1 MYCRFHIFLWTFS
14 SDCEF
19 RQIITLRK
27 FAIREQILKTEVENS
42 RGTFKTR
49 KSKRN
54 WHCHGKNEKR
64 AKDWATQT
72 PKNRHQQSKYIFY
85 SKSSI
90 SGVLQNNTYLFILLL
105 FELRFDGMLI
115 KKDWTFTFMLI
126 ISRLVYYFCQ
136 FVHYSKCW
144 VTFIDEAWKY
154 ECITHVTVH
163 L

>member
-1 MYCRFHIFLWTFS
+1 MCIVDFIFFFGHFLVISVKLLRFENLQYVNKYWKQRWKIPRGHSKLVS
-14 SDCEF
+14 
-19 RQIITLRK
+19 RK
-27 FAIREQILKTEVENS
+27 EIDIAMAKTKKELKTEQPKLQKIGTNS
-42 RGTFKTR
+42 QNIYFIQRVVFQEYYK
-49 KSKRN
+49 
-54 WHCHGKNEKR
+54 
-64 AKDWATQT
+64 
-72 PKNRHQQSKYIFY
+72 
-85 SKSSI
+85 
-90 SGVLQNNTYLFILLL
+90 NNTYLFILLL

-144 VTFIDEAWKY
+144 VTFIDESWKY